1 MINSTTKHV
10 YIFATH
16 VTYSNYN
23 AGALLSLSTIA
34 ARSTPSRRADFAT
47 MQLLRFLLEVFER
60 LGVTVRFT
68 SENVRSLQVAP
79 ARVARTRI
87 DTLKSSGKAVLRWS
101 QKVGAAK
108 AFSRSYVSRNSSTR
122 LSLPKYNAS
131 SSEELVE
138 VFLLESQRAF
148 TGGCMRSPR
157 SCLAGY
163 ECEVYRYVRKDAV
176 CDVPQTC
183 NRSLFRS
190 LSWFLTWV
198 DGIRPG
204 SCLARIKMPRPVSGR
219 SNVVSA

>member
-68 SENVRSLQVAP
+68 SENVRSLRVAP
-79 ARVARTRI
+79 AGVARTRI

-108 AFSRSYVSRNSSTR
+108 AFSRSYVSLNSPTR
-122 LSLPKYNAS
+122 RLLPKYIAS

-138 VFLLESQRAF
+138 SVFLESQRAF
-148 TGGCMRSPR
+148 KENEAPRWRFPEICETGT
-157 SCLAGY
+157 
-163 ECEVYRYVRKDAV
+163 EVSEEAPALVKAIF
-176 CDVPQTC
+176 
-183 NRSLFRS
+183 SFRA
-190 LSWFLTWV
+190 LVYDIKLQ
-198 DGIRPG
+198 IRNDPEAT
-204 SCLARIKMPRPVSGR
+204 SSSRLDF
-219 SNVVSA
+219 SAINSKF